1 MKKRVLA
8 MLLAASCTFAMV
20 SGCATPS
27 GTLGGND
34 DPAPANSASAGGETS
49 CGEMQ
54 PRVLTLASQSVDS
67 TAYARCSALA
77 SVMNNYLPDG
87 WSVEVSPVS
96 TGGAAGTLLVESG
109 QTDMGEGIN
118 ISNKLLAEGEYDA
131 QYPPLENCYALL
143 GGTDYAYFLIMFTSE
158 FQERTGFT
166 TLEELVAS
174 NEPYRLVT
182 KAAGA
187 AGELGC
193 RQLLEVLGTN
203 YDDIKADGG
212 DVINVA
218 PAEMVD
224 LLKENR
230 ADVLVDVVGLG
241 QASMSELTMTTT
253 MFFPQLEQSSLD
265 GLAEYGYVIQDMPAG
280 SWGGQDVAIT
290 TGTNSANIVI
300 SKDIPDD
307 VAYAMAK
314 AVCEHKDELVAQV
327 PVMEM
332 YDVEYSGETSRNN
345 LEIHPG
351 AAKYYNEVG
360 YICGN

>member
-1 MKKRVLA
+1 MKKRILALA
-8 MLLAASCTFAMV
+8 MAAVCTFSLLAS
-20 SGCATPS
+20 CATPTGE
-27 GTLGGND
+27 GTVSGGNN
-34 DPAPANSASAGGETS
+34 PATETS
-49 CGEMQ
+49 SGGEMQ

-77 SVMNNYLPDG
+77 SVMNEYLPDG

-109 QTDMGEGIN
+109 ETDMGEGIN
-118 ISNKLLAEGEYDA
+118 ISNKLLAEGTYDE
-131 QYPPLENCYALL
+131 QYPPLENCYCLL
-143 GGTDYAYFLIMFTSE
+143 GGTDYAYFLIMFTSD
-158 FQERTGFT
+158 FQQRTGFT
-166 TLEELVAS
+166 TLEEVVAS
-174 NEPYRLVT
+174 NEPFRLVT

-193 RQLLEVLGTN
+193 RQLLEVLGTD

-224 LLKENR
+224 LLKEGR

-241 QASMSELTMTTT
+241 QASMSELTMTST
-253 MFFPQLEQSSLD
+253 MYFPQLEQETLD
-265 GLAEYGYVIQDMPAG
+265 GLAEYGYVIQTMPAG
-280 SWGGQDVAIT
+280 SWGGQDEDIL

-307 VAYAMAK
+307 VAYAMVK

-327 PVMEM
+327 PVMEQ
-332 YDVEYSGETSRNN
+332 YQVEYSGETSRNN
-345 LEIHPG
+345 LPIHPG
-351 AAKYYNEVG
+351 AVKYYEEVG
-360 YICGN
+360 YTVNN